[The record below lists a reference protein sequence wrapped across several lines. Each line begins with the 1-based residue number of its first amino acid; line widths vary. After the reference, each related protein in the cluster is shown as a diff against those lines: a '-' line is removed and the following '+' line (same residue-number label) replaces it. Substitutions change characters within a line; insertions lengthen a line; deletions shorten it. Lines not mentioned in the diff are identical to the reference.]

1 MKRMTK
7 IVSMLALYIATFLQ
21 SFAQTD
27 FFTQEKAL
35 SATDIA
41 AGKLIAF
48 KGISGTN
55 SQWINWEKA
64 STSTPVK
71 AGLYEVEGAPSG
83 TGIVLKRQI
92 DNKYIGISTAIT
104 NNEGQITGYNIQMV
118 ENKENAVAF
127 TVSAPELNDA
137 DVTGIHE
144 LSLPGMTGSMA
155 QNQTTAEK
163 QAVLQTSWAY
173 GKQIRLTANIDG
185 SDFYTN
191 IQTGGTGI
199 PRLANGK
206 GSWSVIMAYDA
217 AEYTPIAFNGYYRII
232 SGLQGFE
239 STQGVEKAMYDA
251 ENGEYR
257 WNTLDE
263 TLPQFIW
270 DITMN
275 DFGEMTIKNC
285 YSEQYMSGM
294 GTIGEEPAVVK
305 FNDLG
310 NSEFN
315 LIINNQ
321 TMHAE
326 SHSSG
331 AGISGKIISWA
342 GGANSA
348 SSWKIEA
355 VDQEIAD
362 EINSRY
368 KNKVAFTSLAKEA
381 LNELQ
386 TNYSYTVDAD
396 FNNALVNDASRITSN
411 ATYPGNNDGE
421 GIPALVDGSF
431 TTYWHSDYLS
441 SSAPKEQHY
450 LQFDLGEGNEQK
462 ALAITY
468 WKRHNAQ
475 SAFPTALT
483 FMVSNDAT
491 NWKTVKQIE
500 NLDTSVPTTEN
511 PGYTSKGFSLF
522 GSYRYLRV
530 LLQSNSNL
538 VNGYSYTHF
547 SEFRIHPV
555 TANGGANSVIDQSL
569 ITEVLNKIDAGNN
582 NDNISETDINNLRTA
597 FNNYKIAAQKYNY
610 TKLVEDLNTAGK
622 LAEDPAI
629 GQYNLT
635 KANALKELC
644 TSADAT
650 LEQIEAAY
658 IAFHASLNAYV
669 FTITS
674 ANAGAYSDGSS
685 IYDDNSGTLKWKA
698 TNKYDKS
705 MLWKFV
711 DAATNTITS
720 GTNYVVSNLKT
731 TNNFWGADYITV
743 NTNANGKYYF
753 TLNGIVPENL
763 DNINGGCIHAAAA
776 GNTIVKWSA
785 NASASTWTF
794 EYVGESKN
802 IDAVDEQKLAEFGE
816 LSELITACVPFEG
829 KIGTGLNQFTS
840 ENFETAL
847 SAAKDVASK
856 DIYGNPN
863 LEVTDAKNNLKA
875 AKDALTINQP
885 EPGKYYRI
893 KSVAKDLY
901 ISSVPFSDADN
912 RPKLVNEANAS
923 TVYYLSADNRLTN
936 SVALN
941 LDKDSRPAAM
951 NLGTT
956 FEFLINNN
964 GYYMIKSN
972 ERNEPLYPHYVDGD
986 LLSYDWTGG
995 SFADKLEDAW
1005 ILEEVTDEASLP
1017 KLTKTMTGEY
1027 ATIAAPVS
1035 LVIPEGIKAYKAQ
1048 ANGDKATLTEV
1059 TGIIPAGTAV
1069 VLQKTGEGNDYVFK
1083 FDATAA
1089 SQDESNNL
1097 VGVYAETAIPTTTNA
1112 YVLAQPAD
1120 KNIGFYLLNAE
1131 DRTLAANKAYLVVPA
1146 EASGIKAFTFDF
1158 GGTTGIEN
1166 TEAVTEAEE
1175 YYDLQGRRVMNP
1187 TKGIYVTKSG
1197 KKVLFTK

>member
-35 SATDIA
+35 SAADIV
-41 AGKLIAF
+41 AGKIIAF

-64 STSTPVK
+64 STFTPVK

-104 NNEGQITGYNIQMV
+104 NGDDITGYNIQMV

-155 QNQTTAEK
+155 KNQTTAEK

-217 AEYTPIAFNGYYRII
+217 SGYTPIAFNGYYRII

-239 STQGVEKAMYDA
+239 STQGVKKAMYDA
-251 ENGEYR
+251 EDNTYK
-257 WNTLDE
+257 WNTVDNNK
-263 TLPQFIW
+263 PQFIW
-270 DITMN
+270 YITTD
-275 DFGEMTIKNC
+275 DFGVMHIQNSYTEKF
-285 YSEQYMSGM
+285 MSGLTDSGSSM
-294 GTIGEEPAVVK
+294 GESAVDIK
-305 FNDLG
+305 FSDLG
-310 NSEFN
+310 NNEFN
-315 LIINNQ
+315 LLLNNK
-321 TMHAE
+321 TMHAAG
-326 SHSSG
+326 HSSG
-331 AGISGKIISWA
+331 AGISGNIISWA

-348 SSWKIEA
+348 SSWKLEA

-368 KNKVAFTSLAKEA
+368 KKKVAFTSLAKEA

-411 ATYPGNNDGE
+411 ATTEADGY
-421 GIPALVDGSF
+421 GIPALVDGNF
-431 TTYWHSDYLS
+431 ETFWHSDYNS

-450 LQFDLGEGNEQK
+450 LQFDLGEGNEQE

-569 ITEVLNKIDAGNN
+569 ITNLLELIDAGNS

-629 GQYNLT
+629 GQYNIT
-635 KANALKELC
+635 KANELKTLC
-644 TSADAT
+644 ASTDAT

-658 IAFHASLNAYV
+658 TAFHASLNAYV
-669 FTITS
+669 FTINS
-674 ANAGAYSDGSS
+674 AYTGYPNGSS
-685 IYDDNSGTLKWKA
+685 IYDNNSGTLYWKQ

-705 MLWKFV
+705 MLWKFE
-711 DAATNTITS
+711 DA
-720 GTNYVVSNLKT
+720 T
-731 TNNFWGADYITV
+731 TNNITV
-743 NTNANGKYYF
+743 GEYVVTNMATGNKFWDADFISVTASTAEGISNALTFRTNGTGKA
-753 TLNGIVPENL
+753 
-763 DNINGGCIHAAAA
+763 IHAQQNNSEVVRY
-776 GNTIVKWSA
+776 GDETSQ
-785 NASASTWTF
+785 ASAWTF
-794 EYVGESKN
+794 EYVGESKD
-802 IDAVDEQKLAEFGE
+802 IDAVDEAQLADYAA
-816 LSELITACVPFEG
+816 LKTLITECEPYSG
-829 KIGTGLNQFTS
+829 KIGEGLNKFS
-840 ENFETAL
+840 CKGFDFESVLTDGKTIATQ
-847 SAAKDVASK
+847 
-856 DIYGNPN
+856 DIYENPT
-863 LEVTDAKNNLKA
+863 LDATSAKKA
-875 AKDALTINQP
+875 LQDAKDALAINQP
-885 EPGKYYRI
+885 ETGKYYRI
-893 KSVAKDLY
+893 KSVAKNKY
-901 ISSVPFSDADN
+901 ISSKPVADG
-912 RPKLVNEANAS
+912 RQSLIDDGTDPS
-923 TVYYLSADNRLTN
+923 TVYYLSEDNRLTN
-936 SVALN
+936 SIALN
-941 LDKDSRPAAM
+941 IGEDSHPAKTS
-951 NLGTT
+951 LGTT

-964 GYYMIKSN
+964 GYYLIKST
-972 ERNEPLYPHYVDGD
+972 ERVEPLYPHYDGGD
-986 LLSYDWTGG
+986 LLSYDWRGG

-1027 ATIAAPVS
+1027 ATLAAPVS

-1069 VLQKTGEGNDYVFK
+1069 VLQKTGEGNDYVFN

-1112 YVLAQPAD
+1112 YVLAHPAD
-1120 KNIGFYLLNAE
+1120 KNIGFYLLDAT
-1131 DRTLAANKAYLVVPA
+1131 DRTIAANKAYLVVPA

-1166 TEAVTEAEE
+1166 TEAVTETEE

>member
-1 MKRMTK
+1 MKRKTK

-35 SATDIA
+35 SAADIA

-71 AGLYEVEGAPSG
+71 AGLYEVENAPSG
-83 TGIVLKRQI
+83 SGIVLKRQI

-104 NNEGQITGYNIQMV
+104 NNEGKITGYNIQMV

-137 DVTGIHE
+137 DVTGIHDF
-144 LSLPGMTGSMA
+144 SLPGMTGSMT

-173 GKQIRLTANIDG
+173 GKQIRLTANIGG

-199 PRLANGK
+199 PRLADGK

-217 AEYTPIAFNGYYRII
+217 AGYTPIAFNGYYRII

-239 STQGVEKAMYDA
+239 STQGVKKAMYDA
-251 ENGEYR
+251 ENGKYR

-315 LIINNQ
+315 LLINSQ

-326 SHSSG
+326 GHSSG
-331 AGISGKIISWA
+331 AGISGNIISWA

-348 SSWKIEA
+348 SSWKLEA
-355 VDQEIAD
+355 VDEVTAESIKTT
-362 EINSRY
+362 Y
-368 KNKVAFTSLAKEA
+368 KNKLTYTTLAEEA
-381 LNELQ
+381 IEELQ
-386 TNYSYTVDAD
+386 ANYNYIVDTD
-396 FNNALVNDASRITSN
+396 FANALVNDASRITSN
-411 ATYPGNNDGE
+411 ATEETE
-421 GIPALVDGSF
+421 GAIANLVDGNAA
-431 TTYWHSDYLS
+431 TYWHSCWQNGP
-441 SSAPKEQHY
+441 AEQHY
-450 LQFDLGEGNEQK
+450 LQFDLGEGQEK
-462 ALAITY
+462 EALAITY
-468 WKRHNAQ
+468 WKRQN
-475 SAFPTALT
+475 SGNYPTALT

-491 NWKTVKQIE
+491 NWKTVKQIK
-500 NLDTSVPTTEN
+500 NLDTSAPTTEN
-511 PGYTSKGFSLF
+511 PGYTSKGFNLF

-538 VNGYSYTHF
+538 VNGYSFTHF

-555 TANGGANSVIDQSL
+555 TENGGTNGEINQSL
-569 ITEVLNKIDAGNN
+569 ITELLNQINAGNN
-582 NDNISETDINNLRTA
+582 KDNISETDINNLRTA

-629 GQYNLT
+629 GQYNIT
-635 KANALKELC
+635 KANELKTLC
-644 TSADAT
+644 ASTDAT

-658 IAFHASLNAYV
+658 TAFHASLNAYV
-669 FTITS
+669 FTINS
-674 ANAGAYSDGSS
+674 AYTGYPNGSS
-685 IYDDNSGTLKWKA
+685 IYDNNSGTLYWKQ

-705 MLWKFV
+705 MLWKFE
-711 DAATNTITS
+711 DA
-720 GTNYVVSNLKT
+720 T
-731 TNNFWGADYITV
+731 TNNITTGEYVVTNMATGNKFWDADFISVTASTAEGIS
-743 NTNANGKYYF
+743 NALTFRTNGTGNA
-753 TLNGIVPENL
+753 
-763 DNINGGCIHAAAA
+763 IHAQQ
-776 GNTIVKWSA
+776 NYSQIVRYGDETSQ
-785 NASASTWTF
+785 ASAWTF

-816 LSELITACVPFEG
+816 LSELITACEPFEG

-847 SAAKDVASK
+847 SAAKDVAAK
-856 DIYGNPN
+856 DIYTNPN
-863 LEVTDAKNNLKA
+863 LDVTDAKNNLKA

-893 KSVAKDLY
+893 KSVAKNKY
-901 ISSVPFSDADN
+901 ISSIPVNDSDN
-912 RPKLVNEANAS
+912 RPKLIDEADES
-923 TVYYLSADNRLTN
+923 TVYYLSADKRLTSAKAQN
-936 SVALN
+936 IN
-941 LDKDSRPAAM
+941 KDSRPSATD
-951 NLGTT
+951 LGTT

-964 GYYMIKSN
+964 GYYLIKST
-972 ERNEPLYPHYVDGD
+972 ERNEPLYPHFDNGD
-986 LLSYDWTGG
+986 LLSYDWQGG
-995 SFADKLEDAW
+995 SFADKLVDAW

-1017 KLTKTMTGEY
+1017 KLTKTMTAEY
-1027 ATIAAPVS
+1027 ATIAAPVA
-1035 LVIPEGIKAYKAQ
+1035 LNIPNGVKAYTVKV
-1048 ANGDKATLTEV
+1048 NGEKATLTEI
-1059 TGIIPAGTAV
+1059 TGNIIPAGVAAV
-1069 VLQKTGEGNDYVFK
+1069 IEKTNAENSYDFTFAPTGSTDNENDLQ
-1083 FDATAA
+1083 
-1089 SQDESNNL
+1089 
-1097 VGVYAETAIPTTTNA
+1097 GVYATYNVPTDTKA
-1112 YVLAQPAD
+1112 YVLAN
-1120 KNIGFYLLNAE
+1120 KEKGIGFYLLNAE
-1131 DRTLAANKAYLVVPA
+1131 DRTLAANKAYLVAPA

-1158 GGTTGIEN
+1158 GGTTGIDNPE
-1166 TEAVTEAEE
+1166 TAVEAEE

>member
-1 MKRMTK
+1 MTK

-35 SATDIA
+35 SAADIV

-64 STSTPVK
+64 STFTPVK

-137 DVTGIHE
+137 DVTGIHDF
-144 LSLPGMTGSMA
+144 SLPGMTGSMT

-217 AEYTPIAFNGYYRII
+217 SGYTPIAFNGYYRII

-239 STQGVEKAMYDA
+239 STQGVKKAMYDA
-251 ENGEYR
+251 EDNTYK
-257 WNTLDE
+257 WNTVDNNK
-263 TLPQFIW
+263 PQFIW
-270 DITMN
+270 YITTD
-275 DFGEMTIKNC
+275 DFGVMHIQNSYTEK
-285 YSEQYMSGM
+285 YMSGLTDSDSSM
-294 GTIGEEPAVVK
+294 GESAVDIK
-305 FNDLG
+305 FSDLG
-310 NSEFN
+310 NNEFN
-315 LIINNQ
+315 LLLNNK
-321 TMHAE
+321 TMHAGG
-326 SHSSG
+326 HSSG
-331 AGISGKIISWA
+331 AGISGNIVSWA
-342 GGANSA
+342 DGANSA
-348 SSWKIEA
+348 SSWKFEA

-411 ATYPGNNDGE
+411 ATYPGKDGE
-421 GIPALVDGSF
+421 GIPALVDGNF
-431 TTYWHSDYLS
+431 ETYWHSDYS

-450 LQFDLGEGNEQK
+450 LQFDLGAGNEQE

-555 TANGGANSVIDQSL
+555 TANGGANSVINQSL

-629 GQYNLT
+629 GQYNIT
-635 KANALKELC
+635 KANELKTLC
-644 TSADAT
+644 ASTDAT

-658 IAFHASLNAYV
+658 TAFHASLNAYV
-669 FTITS
+669 FTINS
-674 ANAGAYSDGSS
+674 AYTGYPNGSS
-685 IYDDNSGTLKWKA
+685 IYDNNSGTLYWKQ

-705 MLWKFV
+705 MLWKFE
-711 DAATNTITS
+711 DA
-720 GTNYVVSNLKT
+720 T
-731 TNNFWGADYITV
+731 TNNITV
-743 NTNANGKYYF
+743 GEYVVTNMATGNKFWDADFISVTASTAEGISNALTFRTNG
-753 TLNGIVPENL
+753 TGNA
-763 DNINGGCIHAAAA
+763 IHAQQNNSEVVRY
-776 GNTIVKWSA
+776 GNETSQ
-785 NASASTWTF
+785 ASAWTF
-794 EYVGESKN
+794 EYVGESKD
-802 IDAVDEQKLAEFGE
+802 IDAVDEAQLADYAA
-816 LSELITACVPFEG
+816 LKTLITECEPYSG
-829 KIGTGLNQFTS
+829 KIGEGLNKFS
-840 ENFETAL
+840 CKDFDFESVLTEGKTIATQ
-847 SAAKDVASK
+847 
-856 DIYGNPN
+856 DIYENPT
-863 LEVTDAKNNLKA
+863 LDATSAKKA
-875 AKDALTINQP
+875 LQDAKDALAINQP
-885 EPGKYYRI
+885 ETGKFYRI
-893 KSVAKDLY
+893 KSVYKNKY
-901 ISSVPFSDADN
+901 VSSVPVVDGRESLIDEADAT
-912 RPKLVNEANAS
+912 
-923 TVYYLSADNRLTN
+923 TVFYLSEDNRLTN
-936 SVALN
+936 SIGVN
-941 LDKDSRPAAM
+941 LGSNSGPAG
-951 NLGTT
+951 NSLGTT
-956 FEFLINNN
+956 FEFQINNN
-964 GYYMIKSN
+964 GYYLIKST
-972 ERNEPLYPHYVDGD
+972 ERVEPLYPHYDNGD
-986 LLSYDWTGG
+986 LLSYDFSGG
-995 SFADKLEDAW
+995 VYADKLADAW
-1005 ILEEVTDEASLP
+1005 TLEEVNDEASQP
-1017 KLTKTMTGEY
+1017 KITKQMTAQY
-1027 ATIAAPVS
+1027 ATVAAPVA
-1035 LVIPEGIKAYKAQ
+1035 LNIPADVKAYTVKVDGEVA
-1048 ANGDKATLTEV
+1048 KLTEI
-1059 TGIIPAGTAV
+1059 TGGVIPAGVAAV
-1069 VLQKTGEGNDYVFK
+1069 IEKTGAGESYEFTFAPSGSTANANDL
-1083 FDATAA
+1083 
-1089 SQDESNNL
+1089 Q
-1097 VGVYAETAIPTTTNA
+1097 GVYVETTIPAENNA
-1112 YVLAQPAD
+1112 YVLANGSKD
-1120 KNIGFYLLNAE
+1120 VGFYLLSE
-1131 DRTLAANKAYLVVPA
+1131 TERVLGANKAYLSVPNDA
-1146 EASGIKAFTFDF
+1146 AGVKAFVLDL
-1158 GGTTGIEN
+1158 GDLTGIN
-1166 TEAVTEAEE
+1166 STEVAGEE
-1175 YYDLQGRRVMNP
+1175 VYYDLQGRRVLKP
-1187 TKGIYVTKSG
+1187 VKGIYVTKSG
-1197 KKVLFTK
+1197 KKVFFTK

>member
-1 MKRMTK
+1 M
-7 IVSMLALYIATFLQ
+7 
-21 SFAQTD
+21 
-27 FFTQEKAL
+27 
-35 SATDIA
+35 
-41 AGKLIAF
+41 
-48 KGISGTN
+48 
-55 SQWINWEKA
+55 
-64 STSTPVK
+64 
-71 AGLYEVEGAPSG
+71 
-83 TGIVLKRQI
+83 
-92 DNKYIGISTAIT
+92 
-104 NNEGQITGYNIQMV
+104 
-118 ENKENAVAF
+118 
-127 TVSAPELNDA
+127 
-137 DVTGIHE
+137 
-144 LSLPGMTGSMA
+144 
-155 QNQTTAEK
+155 
-163 QAVLQTSWAY
+163 
-173 GKQIRLTANIDG
+173 
-185 SDFYTN
+185 
-191 IQTGGTGI
+191 
-199 PRLANGK
+199 
-206 GSWSVIMAYDA
+206 
-217 AEYTPIAFNGYYRII
+217 
-232 SGLQGFE
+232 SGLTDSGSSMGE
-239 STQGVEKAMYDA
+239 SAV
-251 ENGEYR
+251 
-257 WNTLDE
+257 
-263 TLPQFIW
+263 
-270 DITMN
+270 DI
-275 DFGEMTIKNC
+275 
-285 YSEQYMSGM
+285 
-294 GTIGEEPAVVK
+294 K
-305 FNDLG
+305 FSDLG
-310 NSEFN
+310 NNEFN
-315 LIINNQ
+315 LLLNNK
-321 TMHAE
+321 TMHAGG
-326 SHSSG
+326 HSSG
-331 AGISGKIISWA
+331 AGISGNIVSWA

-348 SSWKIEA
+348 SSWKLEA

-396 FNNALVNDASRITSN
+396 FNNALVNDARRITSN
-411 ATYPGNNDGE
+411 ATAGNDGE
-421 GIPALVDGSF
+421 GIPALVDGNF
-431 TTYWHSDYLS
+431 ETFWHSDYNS

-450 LQFDLGEGNEQK
+450 LQFDLGAEQE

-475 SAFPTALT
+475 TAFPTALT
-483 FMVSNDAT
+483 FMVSNDGT

-555 TANGGANSVIDQSL
+555 TANGGANSVIDQNL

-610 TKLVEDLNTAGK
+610 TKLVDDLNTAGK

-635 KANALKELC
+635 KANELKALC
-644 TSADAT
+644 ASTDAT

-658 IAFHASLNAYV
+658 TAFHASLNAYV

-711 DAATNTITS
+711 DATTNTITS

-763 DNINGGCIHAAAA
+763 DNTNGGCIHAAEA

-794 EYVGESKN
+794 EYVGESKD
-802 IDAVDEQKLAEFGE
+802 IDAVDEAKLADYAA
-816 LSELITACVPFEG
+816 LKTLITECEPYSG
-829 KIGTGLNQFTS
+829 KIGEGLNKFS
-840 ENFETAL
+840 CKGFDFESVLTDGKTIATQ
-847 SAAKDVASK
+847 
-856 DIYGNPN
+856 DIYENPT
-863 LEVTDAKNNLKA
+863 LDATSAKKA
-875 AKDALTINQP
+875 LQDAKDALAINQP
-885 EPGKYYRI
+885 ETGKYYRI
-893 KSVAKDLY
+893 KSVAKNKY
-901 ISSVPFSDADN
+901 ISSKTVADGRQSLIDDATD
-912 RPKLVNEANAS
+912 PS
-923 TVYYLSADNRLTN
+923 TVYYLSEDNRLTN
-936 SVALN
+936 SIALN
-941 LDKDSRPAAM
+941 IGEDSHPAKTS
-951 NLGTT
+951 LGTT

-964 GYYMIKSN
+964 GYYLIKST
-972 ERNEPLYPHYVDGD
+972 ERVEPLYPHYDGGD
-986 LLSYDWTGG
+986 LLSYDWRGG

-1120 KNIGFYLLNAE
+1120 KNIGFYLLDAT
-1131 DRTLAANKAYLVVPA
+1131 DRTIAANKAYLVVPA

>member
-35 SATDIA
+35 SAADIV

-64 STSTPVK
+64 STFTPVK

-144 LSLPGMTGSMA
+144 LSLPGMTGSMTGT
-155 QNQTTAEK
+155 QSTAEK

-239 STQGVEKAMYDA
+239 STQGVKKAMYDA
-251 ENGEYR
+251 ENGKYR

-270 DITMN
+270 DITIN

-315 LIINNQ
+315 LLINNN

-326 SHSSG
+326 GHSSG
-331 AGISGKIISWA
+331 AGISGNIVSWA

-348 SSWKIEA
+348 SSWKLEA

-411 ATYPGNNDGE
+411 ATYPGDNDGD
-421 GIPALVDGSF
+421 GIPALVDGDA
-431 TTYWHSDYLS
+431 TTYWHSDYLG

-450 LQFDLGEGNEQK
+450 LQFDLGEGNKQE

-468 WKRHNAQ
+468 WKRQN
-475 SAFPTALT
+475 SGNYPTTLT
-483 FMVSNDAT
+483 FLVSNDAT

-629 GQYNLT
+629 GQYNIT
-635 KANALKELC
+635 KANELKTLC
-644 TSADAT
+644 ASTDAT

-658 IAFHASLNAYV
+658 TAFHASLNAYV
-669 FTITS
+669 FTINS
-674 ANAGAYSDGSS
+674 AYTGYPNGSS
-685 IYDDNSGTLKWKA
+685 IYDNNSGTLYWKQ

-705 MLWKFV
+705 MLWKFE
-711 DAATNTITS
+711 DA
-720 GTNYVVSNLKT
+720 T
-731 TNNFWGADYITV
+731 TNNITV
-743 NTNANGKYYF
+743 GEYVVTNMATENKFWDADFISVTASTAEGISNALTFRTNG
-753 TLNGIVPENL
+753 TGNA
-763 DNINGGCIHAAAA
+763 IHAQQDNSEVVRY
-776 GNTIVKWSA
+776 GDETSQ
-785 NASASTWTF
+785 ASAWTF
-794 EYVGESKN
+794 EYVGESKD
-802 IDAVDEQKLAEFGE
+802 IDAVDEAQLADYAA
-816 LSELITACVPFEG
+816 LKTLITECEPYSG
-829 KIGTGLNQFTS
+829 KIGEGLNKFS
-840 ENFETAL
+840 CKGFDFESVLTDGKTIATQ
-847 SAAKDVASK
+847 
-856 DIYGNPN
+856 DIYENPT
-863 LEVTDAKNNLKA
+863 LDATSAKKA
-875 AKDALTINQP
+875 LQDAKDALAINQP
-885 EPGKYYRI
+885 ETGKYYRI
-893 KSVAKDLY
+893 KSVAKNKY
-901 ISSVPFSDADN
+901 ISSKTVADGRQSLIDDATD
-912 RPKLVNEANAS
+912 PS
-923 TVYYLSADNRLTN
+923 TVYYLSEDNRLTN
-936 SVALN
+936 SIALN
-941 LDKDSRPAAM
+941 IGEDSHPAKTS
-951 NLGTT
+951 LGTT

-964 GYYMIKSN
+964 GYYLIKST
-972 ERNEPLYPHYVDGD
+972 ERVEPLYPHYDNGD
-986 LLSYDWTGG
+986 LLSYDFSGG
-995 SFADKLEDAW
+995 VYADKLADAW
-1005 ILEEVTDEASLP
+1005 TLEEVNDEASQP
-1017 KLTKTMTGEY
+1017 KITKQMTAQY
-1027 ATIAAPVS
+1027 ATVAAPVA
-1035 LVIPEGIKAYKAQ
+1035 LNIPADVKAYTVKVDGEVA
-1048 ANGDKATLTEV
+1048 KLTEI
-1059 TGIIPAGTAV
+1059 TGGVIPAGVAAV
-1069 VLQKTGEGNDYVFK
+1069 IEKTGAGESYEFTFAPSGSTANANDL
-1083 FDATAA
+1083 
-1089 SQDESNNL
+1089 Q
-1097 VGVYAETAIPTTTNA
+1097 GVYVETTIPAENNA
-1112 YVLAQPAD
+1112 YVLA
-1120 KNIGFYLLNAE
+1120 KGTKGVGFYLLSE
-1131 DRTLAANKAYLVVPA
+1131 TERVLGANKAYLSVPNDA
-1146 EASGIKAFTFDF
+1146 AGVKAFVLDL
-1158 GGTTGIEN
+1158 GDLTGIN
-1166 TEAVTEAEE
+1166 STEVAGEE
-1175 YYDLQGRRVMNP
+1175 VYYDLQGRRVLKP
-1187 TKGIYVTKSG
+1187 VKGIYVTKSG
-1197 KKVLFTK
+1197 KKVFFTK

>member
-35 SATDIA
+35 SAADIV

-64 STSTPVK
+64 STFTPVK

-137 DVTGIHE
+137 DVTGIHDF
-144 LSLPGMTGSMA
+144 SLPGMTGSMT

-217 AEYTPIAFNGYYRII
+217 SGYTPIAFNGYYRII

-239 STQGVEKAMYDA
+239 STQGVKKAMYDA
-251 ENGEYR
+251 EDNTYK
-257 WNTLDE
+257 WNTVDNNK
-263 TLPQFIW
+263 PQFIW
-270 DITMN
+270 YITTD
-275 DFGEMTIKNC
+275 DFGVMHIQNSYTEK
-285 YSEQYMSGM
+285 YMSGLTDSDSSM
-294 GTIGEEPAVVK
+294 GESAVDIK
-305 FNDLG
+305 FSDLG
-310 NSEFN
+310 NNEFN
-315 LIINNQ
+315 LLLNNK
-321 TMHAE
+321 TMHAGG
-326 SHSSG
+326 HSSG
-331 AGISGKIISWA
+331 AGISGNIVSWA

-348 SSWKIEA
+348 SSWKFEA

-411 ATYPGNNDGE
+411 ATYPGNDGE
-421 GIPALVDGSF
+421 GIPALVDGNF
-431 TTYWHSDYLS
+431 ETYWHSDYS

-450 LQFDLGEGNEQK
+450 LQFDLGAGNEQE

-491 NWKTVKQIE
+491 NWKTVKQIK
-500 NLDTSVPTTEN
+500 NLDTSAPTTEN

-555 TANGGANSVIDQSL
+555 TANGGANSVINQSL

-635 KANALKELC
+635 KANELKALC
-644 TSADAT
+644 ASTDAT

-658 IAFHASLNAYV
+658 TAFHASLNAYV
-669 FTITS
+669 FTINS
-674 ANAGAYSDGSS
+674 AYTGYPNGSS
-685 IYDDNSGTLKWKA
+685 IYDNNSGTLYWKQ

-705 MLWKFV
+705 MLWKFE
-711 DAATNTITS
+711 DA
-720 GTNYVVSNLKT
+720 T
-731 TNNFWGADYITV
+731 TNNITV
-743 NTNANGKYYF
+743 GEYVVTNMATGNKFWDADFISVTASTAEGISNALTFRTNGTGKA
-753 TLNGIVPENL
+753 
-763 DNINGGCIHAAAA
+763 IHAQQNNSEVVRY
-776 GNTIVKWSA
+776 GDETSQ
-785 NASASTWTF
+785 ASAWTF
-794 EYVGESKN
+794 EYVGESKD
-802 IDAVDEQKLAEFGE
+802 IDAVDEAQLADYAA
-816 LSELITACVPFEG
+816 LKTLITECEPYSG
-829 KIGTGLNQFTS
+829 KIGEGLNKFS
-840 ENFETAL
+840 CKGFDFESVLTDGKTIATQ
-847 SAAKDVASK
+847 
-856 DIYGNPN
+856 DIYENPT
-863 LEVTDAKNNLKA
+863 LDATSAKKA
-875 AKDALTINQP
+875 LQDAKDALAINQP
-885 EPGKYYRI
+885 ETGKYYRI
-893 KSVAKDLY
+893 KSVAKNKY
-901 ISSVPFSDADN
+901 ISSKTVADG
-912 RPKLVNEANAS
+912 RQSLIDDGTDPS
-923 TVYYLSADNRLTN
+923 TVYYLSEDNRLTN
-936 SVALN
+936 SIALN
-941 LDKDSRPAAM
+941 IGEDSHPAKTS
-951 NLGTT
+951 LGTT

-964 GYYMIKSN
+964 GYYLIKST
-972 ERNEPLYPHYVDGD
+972 ERVEPLYPHNDGGD

-1035 LVIPEGIKAYKAQ
+1035 LVIPGGIKAYKAQ

-1069 VLQKTGEGNDYVFK
+1069 VLQKTGEGNDYVFN

-1120 KNIGFYLLNAE
+1120 KNIGFYLLDATE
-1131 DRTLAANKAYLVVPA
+1131 RVLGANKAYLSVPNDA
-1146 EASGIKAFTFDF
+1146 AGVKAFVLDL
-1158 GGTTGIEN
+1158 GDLTGIN
-1166 TEAVTEAEE
+1166 STEVAGEE
-1175 YYDLQGRRVMNP
+1175 VYYDLQGRRVLKP
-1187 TKGIYVTKSG
+1187 VKGIYVTKSG
-1197 KKVLFTK
+1197 KKVFFTK

>member
-35 SATDIA
+35 SAADIV

-104 NNEGQITGYNIQMV
+104 NNKGEITGYNIQMV

-137 DVTGIHE
+137 DVTGIHDF
-144 LSLPGMTGSMA
+144 SLPGMTGSMT

-217 AEYTPIAFNGYYRII
+217 SGYTPIAFNGYYRII

-239 STQGVEKAMYDA
+239 STQGAKKAMYDA

-275 DFGEMTIKNC
+275 DFGEMTIKNY

-310 NSEFN
+310 NNEFN

-321 TMHAE
+321 TMHAAG
-326 SHSSG
+326 HASG
-331 AGISGKIISWA
+331 AGNSGNIISWA

-348 SSWKIEA
+348 SSWKLEA

-362 EINSRY
+362 EINLRF
-368 KNKVAFTSLAKEA
+368 AFTSLAKEA

-411 ATYPGNNDGE
+411 ATYPGNDDGE
-421 GIPALVDGSF
+421 GIPALIDGNF
-431 TTYWHSDYLS
+431 NTYWHSDYKS

-450 LQFDLGEGNEQK
+450 LQFDLGAEQE

-468 WKRHNAQ
+468 WKRQN
-475 SAFPTALT
+475 SGNYPTTLT
-483 FMVSNDAT
+483 FLVSNDAT

-500 NLDTSVPTTEN
+500 NLDTSAPTTEN

-530 LLQSNSNL
+530 LLQSNSSL

-610 TKLVEDLNTAGK
+610 TKLVDDLNTAGK

-635 KANALKELC
+635 KANELKALC
-644 TSADAT
+644 ASTDAT
-650 LEQIEAAY
+650 LDQIEAAY
-658 IAFHASLNAYV
+658 TAFHASLNAYV
-669 FTITS
+669 FTINS
-674 ANAGAYSDGSS
+674 AYTGYPNGSS
-685 IYDDNSGTLKWKA
+685 IYDNNSGTLYWKQ

-705 MLWKFV
+705 MLWKFE
-711 DAATNTITS
+711 DAAKNNITV
-720 GTNYVVSNLKT
+720 GEYVVTNMATGNKFWDADFISVTASTAEGISNALT
-731 TNNFWGADYITV
+731 FRTNGT
-743 NTNANGKYYF
+743 GKA
-753 TLNGIVPENL
+753 
-763 DNINGGCIHAAAA
+763 IHAQQNNSEVVRY
-776 GNTIVKWSA
+776 GDETSQ
-785 NASASTWTF
+785 ASAWTF
-794 EYVGESKN
+794 EYVGESKD
-802 IDAVDEQKLAEFGE
+802 IDAVDEAQLADYAA
-816 LSELITACVPFEG
+816 LKTLITECEPYSG
-829 KIGTGLNQFTS
+829 KIGEGLNKFS
-840 ENFETAL
+840 CKGFDFESAL
-847 SAAKDVASK
+847 TDGKTIATQ
-856 DIYGNPN
+856 DIYENPT
-863 LEVTDAKNNLKA
+863 LDATSAKKA
-875 AKDALTINQP
+875 LQDAKDALAINQP
-885 EPGKYYRI
+885 ETGKYYRI
-893 KSVAKDLY
+893 KSVIKNKY
-901 ISSVPFSDADN
+901 VSSKPVADG
-912 RPKLVNEANAS
+912 RQSLIDDGTDPS
-923 TVYYLSADNRLTN
+923 TVYYLSEDNRLTN
-936 SVALN
+936 SIALN
-941 LDKDSRPAAM
+941 IGEDSHPAKTS
-951 NLGTT
+951 LGTT

-964 GYYMIKSN
+964 GYYLIKST
-972 ERNEPLYPHYVDGD
+972 ERVEPLYPHNDGGD
-986 LLSYDWTGG
+986 LLSYDWKGG

-1017 KLTKTMTGEY
+1017 KLTKTITGEY
-1027 ATIAAPVS
+1027 ATLAAPVS
-1035 LVIPEGIKAYKAQ
+1035 LVIPERIKAYKAQ

-1069 VLQKTGEGNDYVFK
+1069 VLQKTGEGNDYVFN

-1112 YVLAQPAD
+1112 YVLAQPAN
-1120 KNIGFYLLNAE
+1120 KNIGFYLLDAT
-1131 DRTLAANKAYLVVPA
+1131 DRTIAANKAYLVVPA

-1166 TEAVTEAEE
+1166 TEAVTETEE

>member
-35 SATDIA
+35 SAADIV

-64 STSTPVK
+64 STFTPVK

-144 LSLPGMTGSMA
+144 LSLPGMTGSMT
-155 QNQTTAEK
+155 QKQTTAEK

-217 AEYTPIAFNGYYRII
+217 SGYTPIAFNGYYRII

-239 STQGVEKAMYDA
+239 STQGVKKAMYDA
-251 ENGEYR
+251 EDNTYK
-257 WNTLDE
+257 WNTVDNNK
-263 TLPQFIW
+263 PQFIW
-270 DITMN
+270 YITTD
-275 DFGEMTIKNC
+275 DFGVMHIQNSYTEK
-285 YSEQYMSGM
+285 YMSGLTDSDSSM
-294 GTIGEEPAVVK
+294 GESAVDIK
-305 FNDLG
+305 FSDLG
-310 NSEFN
+310 NNEFN
-315 LIINNQ
+315 LLLNNK
-321 TMHAE
+321 TMHAGGN
-326 SHSSG
+326 SSG
-331 AGISGKIISWA
+331 AGISGNIISWA

-348 SSWKIEA
+348 SSWKFEA

-368 KNKVAFTSLAKEA
+368 KKKVAFTSLAIEA
-381 LNELQ
+381 LNEIQ

-411 ATYPGNNDGE
+411 ATSGNDGG
-421 GIPALVDGSF
+421 GIPALVDGNF
-431 TTYWHSDYLS
+431 ETYWHSDYNS

-450 LQFDLGEGNEQK
+450 LQFDLGAEQE

-483 FMVSNDAT
+483 FMVSNDGT

-500 NLDTSVPTTEN
+500 NLDTSAPTTEN

-530 LLQSNSNL
+530 LLYSDKY
-538 VNGYSYTHF
+538 VNGYPFTHF

-629 GQYNLT
+629 GQYNIT
-635 KANALKELC
+635 KANELKALC
-644 TSADAT
+644 ASTDAT

-658 IAFHASLNAYV
+658 TAFHASLNAYV
-669 FTITS
+669 FTINS
-674 ANAGAYSDGSS
+674 AYTGYPNGSS
-685 IYDDNSGTLKWKA
+685 IYDNNSGTLYWKQ

-705 MLWKFV
+705 MLWKFE
-711 DAATNTITS
+711 DA
-720 GTNYVVSNLKT
+720 T
-731 TNNFWGADYITV
+731 TNNITV
-743 NTNANGKYYF
+743 GEYVVTNMATGNKFWDADFISVTASTAEGISNALTFRTNG
-753 TLNGIVPENL
+753 TGNA
-763 DNINGGCIHAAAA
+763 IHAQQNNSEVVRY
-776 GNTIVKWSA
+776 GNETSQ
-785 NASASTWTF
+785 ASAWTF
-794 EYVGESKN
+794 EYVGESKD
-802 IDAVDEQKLAEFGE
+802 IDAVDEAQLADYAA
-816 LSELITACVPFEG
+816 LKTLITECEPYSG
-829 KIGTGLNQFTS
+829 KIGEGLNKFS
-840 ENFETAL
+840 CKDFDFESVLTEGKTIATQ
-847 SAAKDVASK
+847 
-856 DIYGNPN
+856 DIYENPT
-863 LEVTDAKNNLKA
+863 LDATSAKKA
-875 AKDALTINQP
+875 LQDAKDALAINQP
-885 EPGKYYRI
+885 ETGKYYRI
-893 KSVAKDLY
+893 KSVAKNKY
-901 ISSVPFSDADN
+901 VSSVPVADGRESLIDEADAT
-912 RPKLVNEANAS
+912 
-923 TVYYLSADNRLTN
+923 TVFYLSDDNRLTN
-936 SVALN
+936 SIGVN
-941 LDKDSRPAAM
+941 LGSNSGPAG
-951 NLGTT
+951 NSLGTT
-956 FEFLINNN
+956 FEFQINNN
-964 GYYMIKSN
+964 GYYLIKST
-972 ERNEPLYPHYVDGD
+972 ERVEPLYPHYDNGD
-986 LLSYDWTGG
+986 LLSYDFNGG
-995 SFADKLEDAW
+995 VYADKLADAW
-1005 ILEEVTDEASLP
+1005 TLEEVNDEASQP
-1017 KLTKTMTGEY
+1017 KITKQMTAQY
-1027 ATIAAPVS
+1027 ATVAAPVA
-1035 LVIPEGIKAYKAQ
+1035 LNIPADVKAYTVKVDGEVA
-1048 ANGDKATLTEV
+1048 KLTEI
-1059 TGIIPAGTAV
+1059 TGGVIPAGVAAV
-1069 VLQKTGEGNDYVFK
+1069 IEKTGAGESYEFTFAPSGSTANANDL
-1083 FDATAA
+1083 
-1089 SQDESNNL
+1089 Q
-1097 VGVYAETAIPTTTNA
+1097 GVYVETTIPAKNNA
-1112 YVLAQPAD
+1112 YVLANGT
-1120 KNIGFYLLNAE
+1120 KGVGFYLLSE
-1131 DRTLAANKAYLVVPA
+1131 TERVLGANKAYLSVPNDA
-1146 EASGIKAFTFDF
+1146 AGVKAFVLDL
-1158 GGTTGIEN
+1158 GDLTGIN
-1166 TEAVTEAEE
+1166 STEVAGEE
-1175 YYDLQGRRVMNP
+1175 VYYDLQGRRVLKP
-1187 TKGIYVTKSG
+1187 VKGIYVTKSG
-1197 KKVLFTK
+1197 KKVFFTK

>member
-35 SATDIA
+35 SAADIV
-41 AGKLIAF
+41 AGKIIAF

-64 STSTPVK
+64 STFTPVK

-104 NNEGQITGYNIQMV
+104 NGDDITGYNIQMV

-155 QNQTTAEK
+155 KNQTTAEK

-217 AEYTPIAFNGYYRII
+217 SGYTPIAFNGYYRII

-239 STQGVEKAMYDA
+239 STQGVKKAMYDA
-251 ENGEYR
+251 ENGKYR

-315 LIINNQ
+315 LLINNN

-326 SHSSG
+326 GHSSG
-331 AGISGKIISWA
+331 AGISGNIVSWA

-348 SSWKIEA
+348 SSWKLEA

-411 ATYPGNNDGE
+411 ATEESE
-421 GIPALVDGSF
+421 GAIENLVDGN
-431 TTYWHSDYLS
+431 TATYWHSCWQNGP
-441 SSAPKEQHY
+441 AEQHY
-450 LQFDLGEGNEQK
+450 LQFDLGAGNEQE

-468 WKRHNAQ
+468 WKRFNAQ

-483 FMVSNDAT
+483 FMVSNDGT

-500 NLDTSVPTTEN
+500 NLDTSAPTTEN

-530 LLQSNSNL
+530 LLYSNNYA
-538 VNGYSYTHF
+538 NGYPFTHF

-582 NDNISETDINNLRTA
+582 NDNISETEVNNLKTA
-597 FNNYKIAAQKYNY
+597 FNNYKIAVQKYNY
-610 TKLVEDLNTAGK
+610 TNLVDDLNTAGK

-711 DAATNTITS
+711 DATTNTITS

-763 DNINGGCIHAAAA
+763 DNINGGCIHAAEA

-802 IDAVDEQKLAEFGE
+802 INAVDEQKLAEFGE

-964 GYYMIKSN
+964 GYYLIKST
-972 ERNEPLYPHYVDGD
+972 ERVEPLYPHYDGGD
-986 LLSYDWTGG
+986 LLSYDWRGG

-1017 KLTKTMTGEY
+1017 KLTKTMTAEY
-1027 ATIAAPVS
+1027 ATIAAPVA
-1035 LVIPEGIKAYKAQ
+1035 LNIPSGVKAYTAKV
-1048 ANGDKATLTEV
+1048 NGDKATLTEISGNV
-1059 TGIIPAGTAV
+1059 IPAGVAAV
-1069 VLQKTGEGNDYVFK
+1069 IEKTNAENSYDFTFAPTGSTDNENDLQ
-1083 FDATAA
+1083 
-1089 SQDESNNL
+1089 
-1097 VGVYAETAIPTTTNA
+1097 GVYATYNVPTDTKA
-1112 YVLAQPAD
+1112 YVLAN
-1120 KNIGFYLLNAE
+1120 KEKGIGFYLLNAE
-1131 DRTLAANKAYLVVPA
+1131 DRTLAANKAYLVAPA

-1158 GGTTGIEN
+1158 GGTTGIDNPE
-1166 TEAVTEAEE
+1166 TAVEAEE

>member
-35 SATDIA
+35 SAADIV

-64 STSTPVK
+64 STFTPVK

-92 DNKYIGISTAIT
+92 DNKYIGISTAIK
-104 NNEGQITGYNIQMV
+104 NGDDITGYNIQMV

-137 DVTGIHE
+137 DVTGIHDF
-144 LSLPGMTGSMA
+144 SLPGMTGSMT

-217 AEYTPIAFNGYYRII
+217 AGYTPIAFNGYYRII

-239 STQGVEKAMYDA
+239 STQGVKKAMYDA
-251 ENGEYR
+251 EDNTYK
-257 WNTLDE
+257 WNTVDNNK
-263 TLPQFIW
+263 PQFIW
-270 DITMN
+270 YITTD
-275 DFGEMTIKNC
+275 DFGVMHIQNSYTEK
-285 YSEQYMSGM
+285 YMSGLTDSDSSM
-294 GTIGEEPAVVK
+294 GESAVDIK
-305 FNDLG
+305 FSDLG
-310 NSEFN
+310 NNEFN
-315 LIINNQ
+315 LLLNNK
-321 TMHAE
+321 TMHAGG
-326 SHSSG
+326 HSSG
-331 AGISGKIISWA
+331 AGISGNIVSWA

-348 SSWKIEA
+348 SSWKFEA

-368 KNKVAFTSLAKEA
+368 KKKVAFTSLAIEA

-396 FNNALVNDASRITSN
+396 FNNALVNDADRITSN
-411 ATYPGNNDGE
+411 ATYPRKDGE
-421 GIPALVDGSF
+421 GIPALVDGNF
-431 TTYWHSDYLS
+431 ETYWHSDYS

-450 LQFDLGEGNEQK
+450 LQFDLGAGNEQE

-500 NLDTSVPTTEN
+500 NLDTGAPTTEY
-511 PGYTSKGFSLF
+511 PGYTSKGFNLF

-555 TANGGANSVIDQSL
+555 TANGGTNSVIDQSL

-610 TKLVEDLNTAGK
+610 TKLVEELNTAGK

-629 GQYNLT
+629 GQYNIT
-635 KANALKELC
+635 KANELKTLC
-644 TSADAT
+644 ASTDAT

-658 IAFHASLNAYV
+658 TAFHASLNAYV
-669 FTITS
+669 FTINS
-674 ANAGAYSDGSS
+674 AYTGYPNGSS
-685 IYDDNSGTLKWKA
+685 IYDNNSGTLYWKQ

-705 MLWKFV
+705 MLWKFE
-711 DAATNTITS
+711 DAATNNITV
-720 GTNYVVSNLKT
+720 GEYVVTNMATGNKFWDADFISVTASTAEGISNALT
-731 TNNFWGADYITV
+731 FRTNGTG
-743 NTNANGKYYF
+743 NA
-753 TLNGIVPENL
+753 
-763 DNINGGCIHAAAA
+763 IHAQQNNSEVIKY
-776 GNTIVKWSA
+776 GNETSQ
-785 NASASTWTF
+785 ASAWTF
-794 EYVGESKN
+794 EYVGESKD
-802 IDAVDEQKLAEFGE
+802 IDAVDEAQLADYAA
-816 LSELITACVPFEG
+816 LKTLITECEPYSG
-829 KIGTGLNQFTS
+829 KIGEGLNKFS
-840 ENFETAL
+840 CKGFDFESVLTDGKTIATQ
-847 SAAKDVASK
+847 
-856 DIYGNPN
+856 DIYENPT
-863 LEVTDAKNNLKA
+863 LDATSAKKA
-875 AKDALTINQP
+875 LQDAKDALAINQP
-885 EPGKYYRI
+885 ETGKYYRI
-893 KSVAKDLY
+893 KSVAKNKY
-901 ISSVPFSDADN
+901 ISSKTVADG
-912 RPKLVNEANAS
+912 RQSLIDDGTDPS
-923 TVYYLSADNRLTN
+923 TVYYLSEDNRLTN
-936 SVALN
+936 SIALN
-941 LDKDSRPAAM
+941 IGEDSHPAKTS
-951 NLGTT
+951 LGTT

-964 GYYMIKSN
+964 GYYLIKST
-972 ERNEPLYPHYVDGD
+972 ERVEPLYPHYDNGD
-986 LLSYDWTGG
+986 LLSYDWRGG

-1035 LVIPEGIKAYKAQ
+1035 LVIPGGIKAYKAQ

-1069 VLQKTGEGNDYVFK
+1069 VLQKTGEGNDYVFN

-1120 KNIGFYLLNAE
+1120 KNIGFYLLDAT
-1131 DRTLAANKAYLVVPA
+1131 DRTIAANKAYLVVPA

-1166 TEAVTEAEE
+1166 TEAVTETEE

>member
-64 STSTPVK
+64 STFTPVK

-104 NNEGQITGYNIQMV
+104 NNKGEITGYNIQMV

-137 DVTGIHE
+137 DVTGIHDF
-144 LSLPGMTGSMA
+144 SLPGMTGSMT

-239 STQGVEKAMYDA
+239 NTQGVKKAMYDA
-251 ENGEYR
+251 EDNTYK
-257 WNTLDE
+257 WNTVDNNK
-263 TLPQFIW
+263 PQFIW
-270 DITMN
+270 YITTD
-275 DFGEMTIKNC
+275 DFGVMHIQNSYTEK
-285 YSEQYMSGM
+285 YMSGLTDSGSSM
-294 GTIGEEPAVVK
+294 GESAVDIK
-305 FNDLG
+305 FSDLG
-310 NSEFN
+310 NNEFN
-315 LIINNQ
+315 LLLNNK
-321 TMHAE
+321 TMHAAG
-326 SHSSG
+326 HSSG
-331 AGISGKIISWA
+331 AGFSGNIVSWA

-348 SSWKIEA
+348 SSWKFEA
-355 VDQEIAD
+355 VDQETAN

-368 KNKVAFTSLAKEA
+368 KKKVAFTSLAKEA

-396 FNNALVNDASRITSN
+396 FNHALVNDASRITSN
-411 ATYPGNNDGE
+411 ATSGNDGK
-421 GIPALVDGSF
+421 GIPALVDGNF
-431 TTYWHSDYLS
+431 ETFWHSDYS

-450 LQFDLGEGNEQK
+450 LQFDLGAGNEQE

-483 FMVSNDAT
+483 FMVSNDGT
-491 NWKTVKQIE
+491 NWKTVKQLE
-500 NLDTSVPTTEN
+500 NLDTGAPTTEY

-530 LLQSNSNL
+530 LLYSNNYA
-538 VNGYSYTHF
+538 NGYPFTHF

-555 TANGGANSVIDQSL
+555 TAHGGTNSVINQDL
-569 ITEVLNKIDAGNN
+569 ITNLLELIDAGNS

-629 GQYNLT
+629 GQYNIT
-635 KANALKELC
+635 KANELKALC
-644 TSADAT
+644 ASTDAT

-658 IAFHASLNAYV
+658 TAFHASLNAYV
-669 FTITS
+669 FTINS
-674 ANAGAYSDGSS
+674 AYTGYPNGSS
-685 IYDDNSGTLKWKA
+685 IYDNNSGTLYWKQ

-705 MLWKFV
+705 MLWKFE
-711 DAATNTITS
+711 DAATNNITV
-720 GTNYVVSNLKT
+720 GEYVVTNMATGNKFWDADFISVTASTAEGISNALT
-731 TNNFWGADYITV
+731 FRTNGTG
-743 NTNANGKYYF
+743 NA
-753 TLNGIVPENL
+753 
-763 DNINGGCIHAAAA
+763 IHAQQNNSEVIKY
-776 GNTIVKWSA
+776 GNETSQ
-785 NASASTWTF
+785 ASAWTF
-794 EYVGESKN
+794 EYVGESKD
-802 IDAVDEQKLAEFGE
+802 IDAVDEANLADYAA
-816 LSELITACVPFEG
+816 LKTLITECEPYSG
-829 KIGTGLNQFTS
+829 KIGEGLNKFS
-840 ENFETAL
+840 CKGFDFESAL
-847 SAAKDVASK
+847 TDGKTIATQ
-856 DIYGNPN
+856 DIYENPT
-863 LEVTDAKNNLKA
+863 LDATSAKKA
-875 AKDALTINQP
+875 LQDAKDALAINQP
-885 EPGKYYRI
+885 ETGKYYRI
-893 KSVAKDLY
+893 KSVAKNKY
-901 ISSVPFSDADN
+901 ISSKTVADG
-912 RPKLVNEANAS
+912 RQSLIDDGTDPS
-923 TVYYLSADNRLTN
+923 TVYYLSEDNRLTN
-936 SVALN
+936 SIALN
-941 LDKDSRPAAM
+941 IGEDSHPAKTS
-951 NLGTT
+951 LGTT

-964 GYYMIKSN
+964 GYYLIKST
-972 ERNEPLYPHYVDGD
+972 ERVEPLYPHYDNGD
-986 LLSYDWTGG
+986 LLSYDWRGG

-1069 VLQKTGEGNDYVFK
+1069 VLQKTGEGNDYVFN

-1120 KNIGFYLLNAE
+1120 KNIGFYLLDAT
-1131 DRTLAANKAYLVVPA
+1131 DRTIAANKAYLVVPA

-1166 TEAVTEAEE
+1166 TEAVTETEE

>member
-35 SATDIA
+35 SAADIV

-64 STSTPVK
+64 STFTPVK

-104 NNEGQITGYNIQMV
+104 NGDDITGYNIQMV

-217 AEYTPIAFNGYYRII
+217 EGYTPIAFNGYYRII

-239 STQGVEKAMYDA
+239 STQGVKKAMYDA
-251 ENGEYR
+251 ENGKYR

-315 LIINNQ
+315 LLINNN

-331 AGISGKIISWA
+331 AGILGNIVSWA

-348 SSWKIEA
+348 SSWKFEA

-362 EINSRY
+362 EINSHY
-368 KNKVAFTSLAKEA
+368 KNKVAFTSLAIEA

-411 ATYPGNNDGE
+411 ATEETE
-421 GIPALVDGSF
+421 GAIENLVDGNAA
-431 TTYWHSDYLS
+431 TYWHSCWQNGP
-441 SSAPKEQHY
+441 AEQHY
-450 LQFDLGEGNEQK
+450 LQFDLGAGNEQE

-468 WKRHNAQ
+468 WKRQN
-475 SAFPTALT
+475 SGNYPTTLT
-483 FMVSNDAT
+483 FLVSNDAT

-500 NLDTSVPTTEN
+500 NLDTSAPTTEN
-511 PGYTSKGFSLF
+511 PGYTSKGFNLF

-622 LAEDPAI
+622 LAKDPAI
-629 GQYNLT
+629 GQYNIT
-635 KANALKELC
+635 KANELKALC
-644 TSADAT
+644 ASTDAT

-658 IAFHASLNAYV
+658 TAFHASLNAYV
-669 FTITS
+669 FTINS
-674 ANAGAYSDGSS
+674 AYTGYPNGSS
-685 IYDDNSGTLKWKA
+685 IYDNNSGTLYWKQ

-705 MLWKFV
+705 MLWKFE
-711 DAATNTITS
+711 DA
-720 GTNYVVSNLKT
+720 T
-731 TNNFWGADYITV
+731 TNNITV
-743 NTNANGKYYF
+743 GEYVVTNMATGNKFWDADFISVTASTAEGISNALTFRTNG
-753 TLNGIVPENL
+753 TGNA
-763 DNINGGCIHAAAA
+763 IHAQQKNSEVVRY
-776 GNTIVKWSA
+776 GDETSQ
-785 NASASTWTF
+785 ASAWTF

-802 IDAVDEQKLAEFGE
+802 IEKIDDEELAAYAE
-816 LSELITACVPFEG
+816 LQTLIPACEPFAD

-840 ENFETAL
+840 DDLVPALTAAKEV
-847 SAAKDVASK
+847 AAKD
-856 DIYGNPN
+856 IYKNPD
-863 LEVTDAKNNLKA
+863 LDVIAVKNRLKA
-875 AKDALTINQP
+875 AKEALTINQP
-885 EPGKYYRI
+885 ETGKFYRI
-893 KSVAKDLY
+893 KSVSKNKY
-901 ISSVPFSDADN
+901 VSSVPVADGRESLIDEADAT
-912 RPKLVNEANAS
+912 
-923 TVYYLSADNRLTN
+923 TVFYLSDDNRLTN
-936 SVALN
+936 SIGVN
-941 LDKDSRPAAM
+941 LGSNARPAG
-951 NLGTT
+951 NSLGGS
-956 FEFLINNN
+956 FDFQINNK
-964 GYYMIKSN
+964 GYYMIMIASEGEGKDK
-972 ERNEPLYPHYVDGD
+972 PLYPHYDNGD
-986 LLSYDWTGG
+986 LLSYDFNGG
-995 SFADKLEDAW
+995 VYADKLADAW
-1005 ILEEVTDEASLP
+1005 TLEEVNDEASQP
-1017 KLTKTMTGEY
+1017 KITKQMTAQY
-1027 ATIAAPVS
+1027 ATVAAPVA
-1035 LVIPEGIKAYKAQ
+1035 LNIPADVKAYTVKVDGEVA
-1048 ANGDKATLTEV
+1048 KLTEI
-1059 TGIIPAGTAV
+1059 TGGVIPAGVAAV
-1069 VLQKTGEGNDYVFK
+1069 IEKTGAGESYEFTFAPSGSTANANDL
-1083 FDATAA
+1083 
-1089 SQDESNNL
+1089 Q
-1097 VGVYAETAIPTTTNA
+1097 GVYVETTIPAENKA
-1112 YVLAQPAD
+1112 YVLANGT
-1120 KNIGFYLLNAE
+1120 KGVGFYLLSE
-1131 DRTLAANKAYLVVPA
+1131 TERVLGANKAYLSVPNDA
-1146 EASGIKAFTFDF
+1146 AGVKAFVLDL
-1158 GGTTGIEN
+1158 GDLTGIN
-1166 TEAVTEAEE
+1166 STEVAGEE
-1175 YYDLQGRRVMNP
+1175 VYYDLQGRRVLKP
-1187 TKGIYVTKSG
+1187 VKGIYVTKSG
-1197 KKVLFTK
+1197 KKVFFTK

>member
-1 MKRMTK
+1 MKRKTK

-35 SATDIA
+35 SATDIV
-41 AGKLIAF
+41 AGKIIAF

-71 AGLYEVEGAPSG
+71 AGLYEVENAPSG
-83 TGIVLKRQI
+83 SGIVLKRQI

-104 NNEGQITGYNIQMV
+104 NNGGDITGYNIQMV

-137 DVTGIHE
+137 DVTGIHDF
-144 LSLPGMTGSMA
+144 SLPGMTGSMT
-155 QNQTTAEK
+155 NTQTTAEK

-173 GKQIRLTANIDG
+173 GKQIRLTANIGG

-199 PRLANGK
+199 PRLADGK

-217 AEYTPIAFNGYYRII
+217 AGYTPIAFNGYYRII

-239 STQGVEKAMYDA
+239 STQGVKKAMYDA
-251 ENGEYR
+251 EDNTYK
-257 WNTLDE
+257 WNTVDNNK
-263 TLPQFIW
+263 PQFIW
-270 DITMN
+270 YITTD
-275 DFGEMTIKNC
+275 DFGVMHIQNSYTEK
-285 YSEQYMSGM
+285 YMSDLTNSGSSM
-294 GTIGEEPAVVK
+294 GESAVDIK
-305 FNDLG
+305 FSDLG
-310 NSEFN
+310 NNEFN
-315 LIINNQ
+315 LLLNNK
-321 TMHAE
+321 TMHAAG
-326 SHSSG
+326 HSSG
-331 AGISGKIISWA
+331 FGISGNIISWP

-348 SSWKIEA
+348 SSWKLEA
-355 VDQEIAD
+355 VDQETAN

-368 KNKVAFTSLAKEA
+368 KKKVAFTSLAIEA

-396 FNNALVNDASRITSN
+396 FNHALVNDASRITSN
-411 ATYPGNNDGE
+411 ATSGNDGG
-421 GIPALVDGSF
+421 GIPALVDGNF
-431 TTYWHSDYLS
+431 ETFWHSDYS

-450 LQFDLGEGNEQK
+450 LQFDLGAGNEQD

-483 FMVSNDAT
+483 FMVSNDGT

-538 VNGYSYTHF
+538 VNGYSFTHF

-555 TANGGANSVIDQSL
+555 TANGGTNGEINQSL
-569 ITEVLNKIDAGNN
+569 ITELLNQINAGNN
-582 NDNISETDINNLRTA
+582 KDNISETDINNLRTA

-629 GQYNLT
+629 GQYNIT
-635 KANALKELC
+635 KANELKTLC
-644 TSADAT
+644 ASTDAT

-658 IAFHASLNAYV
+658 TAFHASLNAYV
-669 FTITS
+669 FTINS
-674 ANAGAYSDGSS
+674 AYTGYPNGSS
-685 IYDDNSGTLKWKA
+685 IYDNNSGTLYWKQ

-705 MLWKFV
+705 MLWKFE
-711 DAATNTITS
+711 DA
-720 GTNYVVSNLKT
+720 T
-731 TNNFWGADYITV
+731 TNNITTGEYVVTNMATGNKFWDADFISVTTSTADGIS
-743 NTNANGKYYF
+743 NALTFRTNGTGSA
-753 TLNGIVPENL
+753 
-763 DNINGGCIHAAAA
+763 IHAQQNNSEVVRY
-776 GNTIVKWSA
+776 GDETSQ
-785 NASASTWTF
+785 ASAWTF

-816 LSELITACVPFEG
+816 LSELITACEPFEG

-847 SAAKDVASK
+847 SAAKDVAAK
-856 DIYGNPN
+856 DIYTNPN
-863 LEVTDAKNNLKA
+863 LDVTDAKNNLKA

-893 KSVAKDLY
+893 KSVAKNKY
-901 ISSVPFSDADN
+901 ISSIPVNDSDN
-912 RPKLVNEANAS
+912 RPKLIDEADES
-923 TVYYLSADNRLTN
+923 TVYYLSADKRLTSAKAQN
-936 SVALN
+936 IN
-941 LDKDSRPAAM
+941 KDSRPSATD
-951 NLGTT
+951 LGTT

-964 GYYMIKSN
+964 GYYLIKST
-972 ERNEPLYPHYVDGD
+972 ERNEPLYPHFDNGD
-986 LLSYDWTGG
+986 LLSYDWQGG
-995 SFADKLEDAW
+995 SFADKLVDAW

-1017 KLTKTMTGEY
+1017 KLTKTMTAEY
-1027 ATIAAPVS
+1027 ATIAAPVA
-1035 LVIPEGIKAYKAQ
+1035 LNIPNGVKAYTVKV
-1048 ANGDKATLTEV
+1048 NGEKATLTEI
-1059 TGIIPAGTAV
+1059 TGNIIPAGVAAV
-1069 VLQKTGEGNDYVFK
+1069 IEKTNAENSYDFTFAPTGSTDNENDLQ
-1083 FDATAA
+1083 
-1089 SQDESNNL
+1089 
-1097 VGVYAETAIPTTTNA
+1097 GVYATYNVPTDTKA
-1112 YVLAQPAD
+1112 YVLAN
-1120 KNIGFYLLNAE
+1120 KEKGIGFYLLNAE
-1131 DRTLAANKAYLVVPA
+1131 DRTLAANKAYLVAPA

-1158 GGTTGIEN
+1158 GGTTGIDNPE
-1166 TEAVTEAEE
+1166 TAVEAEE

>member
-35 SATDIA
+35 SAADIV

-64 STSTPVK
+64 STFTPVK

-127 TVSAPELNDA
+127 TVSAPELNDV

-144 LSLPGMTGSMA
+144 LSLPGMTGSMTGT
-155 QNQTTAEK
+155 QSTAEK

-239 STQGVEKAMYDA
+239 STQGVKKAMYDA
-251 ENGEYR
+251 ENGKYR

-270 DITMN
+270 DITIN

-326 SHSSG
+326 GHSSG
-331 AGISGKIISWA
+331 AGISGNIISWA

-348 SSWKIEA
+348 SSWKLEA

-362 EINSRY
+362 EINSHY
-368 KNKVAFTSLAKEA
+368 KNKVAFTSLAIEA
-381 LNELQ
+381 LNEIQ

-411 ATYPGNNDGE
+411 ATSGNDGG
-421 GIPALVDGSF
+421 GIPALVDGNF
-431 TTYWHSDYLS
+431 ETYWHSDYNS

-450 LQFDLGEGNEQK
+450 LQFDLGAEQK

-483 FMVSNDAT
+483 FMVSNDGT

-500 NLDTSVPTTEN
+500 NLDTIAPTTEN

-530 LLQSNSNL
+530 LLYSNKY
-538 VNGYSYTHF
+538 VNGYPFTHF

-555 TANGGANSVIDQSL
+555 TANGGANSVIDQNL

-635 KANALKELC
+635 KAYELKALC
-644 TSADAT
+644 ASTDAT

-658 IAFHASLNAYV
+658 TAFHASLNAYV
-669 FTITS
+669 FTINS
-674 ANAGAYSDGSS
+674 AYTGYPNGSS
-685 IYDDNSGTLKWKA
+685 IYDNNSGTLYWKQ

-705 MLWKFV
+705 MLWKFE
-711 DAATNTITS
+711 DAATNNITV
-720 GTNYVVSNLKT
+720 GEYVVTNMATGNKFWDADFISVTASTAEGISNALT
-731 TNNFWGADYITV
+731 FRTNGT
-743 NTNANGKYYF
+743 GKA
-753 TLNGIVPENL
+753 
-763 DNINGGCIHAAAA
+763 IHAQQNYSEVVRY
-776 GNTIVKWSA
+776 GDETSQ
-785 NASASTWTF
+785 ASAWTF
-794 EYVGESKN
+794 EYVGESKD
-802 IDAVDEQKLAEFGE
+802 IDAVDEAQLADYAE
-816 LSELITACVPFEG
+816 LQTLIPACEPFAD

-840 ENFETAL
+840 DDLVPALTAAKEV
-847 SAAKDVASK
+847 AAKD
-856 DIYGNPN
+856 IYEYPD
-863 LEVTDAKNNLKA
+863 LDVIAVKNRLKA
-875 AKDALTINQP
+875 AKEALTINQP
-885 EPGKYYRI
+885 ETGKFYRI
-893 KSVAKDLY
+893 KSVAKNKY
-901 ISSVPFSDADN
+901 VSSVPVADG
-912 RPKLVNEANAS
+912 RESLIDEANAT
-923 TVYYLSADNRLTN
+923 TVFYLSGDNRLTN
-936 SVALN
+936 SIGVN
-941 LDKDSRPAAM
+941 LGSNARPAG
-951 NLGTT
+951 NSLGGS
-956 FEFLINNN
+956 FDFQINNN
-964 GYYMIKSN
+964 GYYMIMIASEGEGKDK
-972 ERNEPLYPHYVDGD
+972 PLYPHYDNGD
-986 LLSYDWTGG
+986 LLSYDFNGG
-995 SFADKLEDAW
+995 VYADKLADAW
-1005 ILEEVTDEASLP
+1005 TLEEVNDEASQP
-1017 KLTKTMTGEY
+1017 KITKQMTAQY
-1027 ATIAAPVS
+1027 ATVAAPVA
-1035 LVIPEGIKAYKAQ
+1035 LNIPADVKAYTVKVDGEVA
-1048 ANGDKATLTEV
+1048 KLTEI
-1059 TGIIPAGTAV
+1059 TGGVIPAGVAAV
-1069 VLQKTGEGNDYVFK
+1069 IEKTGAGESYEFTFAPSGSTANANDL
-1083 FDATAA
+1083 
-1089 SQDESNNL
+1089 Q
-1097 VGVYAETAIPTTTNA
+1097 GVYVETTIPAKNNA
-1112 YVLAQPAD
+1112 YVLA
-1120 KNIGFYLLNAE
+1120 KGTKGVGFYLLSE
-1131 DRTLAANKAYLVVPA
+1131 TERVLGANKAYLSVPNDA
-1146 EASGIKAFTFDF
+1146 AGVKAFVLDL
-1158 GGTTGIEN
+1158 GDLTGIN
-1166 TEAVTEAEE
+1166 STEVAGEE
-1175 YYDLQGRRVMNP
+1175 VYYDLQGRRVLKP
-1187 TKGIYVTKSG
+1187 VKGIYVTKSG
-1197 KKVLFTK
+1197 KKVFFTK